1 MGDFEEKLNSIL
13 SSPETMS
20 QIMAL
25 ADSISGK
32 PEGGGASPPSEEP
45 QPQPQPQPQAGAG
58 SPAPPA
64 GGGNPLSLLQSL
76 DPSMLATL
84 SRLYQEYARGED
96 EKAAL
101 LSAMRP
107 FLQPER
113 QTKLD
118 KALQITR
125 ISRVIQTAFRLFREE
140 HHV

>member
-1 MGDFEEKLNSIL
+1 MEDFEGKLNSIL
-13 SSPETMS
+13 SSPEAMS

-25 ADSISGK
+25 ADSLSGK
-32 PEGGGASPPSEEP
+32 PGGDAPAQEP
-45 QPQPQPQPQAGAG
+45 QPQGG
-58 SPAPPA
+58 SAVTPAA
-64 GGGNPLSLLQSL
+64 AENPLSLLQGL

-84 SRLYQEYARGED
+84 SRLYQEYARGGD

-101 LSAMRP
+101 LAAMRP

-113 QTKLD
+113 QAKLD

>member
-32 PEGGGASPPSEEP
+32 PEGGDASPPSEEP
-45 QPQPQPQPQAGAG
+45 QPQPQAGTG